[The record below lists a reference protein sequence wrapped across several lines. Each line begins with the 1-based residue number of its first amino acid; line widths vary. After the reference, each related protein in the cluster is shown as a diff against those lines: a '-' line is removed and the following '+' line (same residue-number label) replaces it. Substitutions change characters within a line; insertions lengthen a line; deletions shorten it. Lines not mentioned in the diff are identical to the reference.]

1 MNNTDAVMLDRPA
14 PRDEQLAP
22 DGVQTPRTPE
32 ERPAPPQKW
41 DLEHR
46 RAIRKILVP
55 TDFSTA
61 SERAVEQAV
70 TIAHQCDAT
79 LTILHVI
86 DINAQAEP
94 NHCGSAQDLMKHLW
108 GEGTARMSQLA
119 WSLCGRVEAQ
129 TAVQEGLP
137 WEEISEKSRDFD
149 LVVLGEDRGKKHWN
163 FFSKRT
169 AQRVLSNAAC
179 PVMLV
184 QDNRSVVS
192 PKRLELF

>member
-1 MNNTDAVMLDRPA
+1 MNSTDVVMLDRPA

-22 DGVQTPRTPE
+22 HGVQTPRTSE

-41 DLEHR
+41 DVEHR
-46 RAIRKILVP
+46 RTIRKILVP

-70 TIAHQCDAT
+70 AIAYQCDAT

-94 NHCGSAQDLMKHLW
+94 HRCGSAPDLMKHLW

-119 WSLCGRVEAQ
+119 WSLCGRVQAQ

-137 WEEISEKSRDFD
+137 WEEIVERSCDFD
-149 LVVLGEDRGKKHWN
+149 LILLGKRRAKKRWN

-169 AQRVLSNAAC
+169 AHRVVENAAC

-184 QDNRSVVS
+184 AG
-192 PKRLELF
+192 